1 MKVIISYYKI
11 KVFILNKYNINQ
23 SMQDINY
30 NILNLN
36 LNLNNVKLNALYA
49 NK

>member
-1 MKVIISYYKI
+1 MEVIISYNRI
-11 KVFILNKYNINQ
+11 KVFILNKYNLNQ
-23 SMQDINY
+23 SMWDINY

-36 LNLNNVKLNALYA
+36 NVKLNLNTLYA